1 MNESWI
7 DKLSNPAQLGGI
19 ETAVLDNGP
28 ARGTRIAWVN
38 TGAGLRYKVVLDRG
52 MDIADAAFNAHALA
66 WLSHTGA
73 VPPSPVAYRGVDW
86 LESFGGGLV
95 TTCGLD
101 HAGGPEEDS
110 HGARGLHG
118 QYSRFPATVESVI
131 QPDPR
136 AGRLDMSI
144 TGTVKQSQPLGV
156 QLELRRTIR
165 SRLGEAVITIEDEVY
180 NHGNIPAPHML
191 LYHINLGWPLVDEGV
206 DICWQGEWSSREG
219 DDKARIFKEGEAF
232 RTGKP
237 TLSEHVGGGEEAA
250 FIDVVSDEEGRCVCG
265 VHNPNLGIALAV
277 EFNKSQLP
285 WLTNWQHC
293 GPGEYV
299 LGMEPGT
306 HPPVGQSRAR
316 EAGTLIML
324 EPGERRKYEV
334 TIRVHQGDNE
344 IRQFLAR
351 VGKSN

>member
-1 MNESWI
+1 
-7 DKLSNPAQLGGI
+7 
-19 ETAVLDNGP
+19 
-28 ARGTRIAWVN
+28 
-38 TGAGLRYKVVLDRG
+38 
-52 MDIADAAFNAHALA
+52 
-66 WLSHTGA
+66 
-73 VPPSPVAYRGVDW
+73 
-86 LESFGGGLV
+86 
-95 TTCGLD
+95 
-101 HAGGPEEDS
+101 
-110 HGARGLHG
+110 
-118 QYSRFPATVESVI
+118 
-131 QPDPR
+131 
-136 AGRLDMSI
+136 
-144 TGTVKQSQPLGV
+144 
-156 QLELRRTIR
+156 
-165 SRLGEAVITIEDEVY
+165 
-180 NHGNIPAPHML
+180 
-191 LYHINLGWPLVDEGV
+191 
-206 DICWQGEWSSREG
+206 
-219 DDKARIFKEGEAF
+219 DKARIFKEGEAF

-344 IRQFLAR
+344 IRQFLA
-351 VGKSN
+351 